1 MTAQSRLCS
10 HVPGRRQGAV
20 QKLLFV
26 LSLPESQLER
36 YYQSQAQLIRA
47 FHYFVFPVR
56 FALPEP
62 VAGVEGFPWT
72 GSFGAQAL
80 AFAPSASPD
89 QKTSASTWGYRL
101 LRIWWCTLVS
111 TSRRRPFKH
120 TIPDIFQDEPIDT

>member
-10 HVPGRRQGAV
+10 HVPGRRQGVV

-26 LSLPESQLER
+26 LPLWESQQER
-36 YYQSQAQLIRA
+36 YYRSQAQLIRA
-47 FHYFVFPVR
+47 FHYFGFPVR

-101 LRIWWCTLVS
+101 LRIWRCTLVS
-111 TSRRRPFKH
+111 TES
-120 TIPDIFQDEPIDT
+120 TTTFQAYHS